1 MIINIHLFFLVFL
14 FKIRVKIY
22 FLDNKIKKVAINFI
36 ILSNKS
42 IVIKT
47 KTEYLIFLI
56 KINLVQ
62 SKFFSKNIKK
72 LELSIL
78 VYIEFLYDSMRKR
91 GIRNRRT
98 LY

>member
-1 MIINIHLFFLVFL
+1 LVFL
-14 FKIRVKIY
+14 FKIKLKSY
-22 FLDNKIKKVAINFI
+22 FPDNKIKKVAINFI

-42 IVIKT
+42 IVIK
-47 KTEYLIFLI
+47 KKIEYFIFLI
-56 KINLVQ
+56 KINLGQ
-62 SKFFSKNIKK
+62 LKFFFKKYKK

-91 GIRNRRT
+91 GIRNRRA